1 MSREFYMAETFFPT
15 AIVDTESEYY
25 KSIKPSRQCLLKTRI
40 KRGAGKGRVR
50 VVWLD
55 TMAQLFRKRDQ

>member
-1 MSREFYMAETFFPT
+1 MSREFYMVETFFPT
-15 AIVDTESEYY
+15 AIIDTESEYY

-50 VVWLD
+50 FAWSD
-55 TMAQLFRKRDQ
+55 TVAHVFRKRD

>member
-15 AIVDTESEYY
+15 AIIDTESDYY
-25 KSIKPSRQCLLKTRI
+25 KSIKSTRQSLLKTRI

-50 VVWLD
+50 FVWLD
-55 TMAQLFRKRDQ
+55 TIAQLFRKRD